1 MSGIFWVKWWVGL
14 IFYDVVIGGYA
25 EYSVSD
31 GQVEI
36 IGSRILFTGPG
47 INSGV

>member
-1 MSGIFWVKWWVGL
+1 M
-14 IFYDVVIGGYA
+14 GGYV

-31 GQVEI
+31 GQDEKM
-36 IGSRILFTGPG
+36 GSRVLFTGPG

>member
-1 MSGIFWVKWWVGL
+1 MSGCV
-14 IFYDVVIGGYA
+14 
-25 EYSVSD
+25 EYNVSD

-36 IGSRILFTGPG
+36 IGSKILFTGPG